1 MFRILHLSD
10 IHIGKTY
17 AKSEDIAYKI
27 IFQIEKNNLY
37 PIESVIVTGDIFDG
51 QVGIEEVGGKLRVKE
66 ELVKEAVRFFEILMK
81 QINLIQVDKKIEK
94 EDFIFVPGNHDL
106 IRDERSDIMWSKYN
120 TFLEKFYNGFPKH
133 YNKDYSV
140 IKKYEHSKIVFI
152 GFNSCKIEKRNTFDK
167 KYIDCIDKNIN
178 NEKLSKI
185 GAKKEDL
192 IKLLQEEKTVEYDD
206 YGEIPIE
213 QIFTTR
219 RSIKNIDEYNVIALF
234 HHHFYLFPEVSDKYG
249 DSSLVR
255 NHTQLVQFMK
265 SMNVKTIFHGHKHF
279 DLERPFITEDYYQTT
294 DSIIDIFAGGSVGA
308 KIKDKH
314 TFSVIDFFDKNESIK
329 LKQYKFIYEG
339 ESLKIDKKQI
349 PPKNI
354 SNKIVKILEILKS
367 VNYDVFKA
375 YQEEYEKLRVYN
387 TCEKI
392 ISWTSKAVTGFEE
405 TYKYLKEDY
414 RNILFLLYAIN
425 YRTLRYENII
435 DNTRCYSNF
444 EILKNFY
451 EKWISIDGLE
461 GDKICNILDI
471 KNINELTKKCDE
483 VMDSIGSKALK
494 RYLAFTMLGVFF
506 SDLYL
511 IMNKYADDFYKNNVK
526 YKVNIKIEEG
536 KFHENVPSPRIDI
549 KSDVDRRSIYIE
561 FLCNDATSHK
571 IAVLFVKEFDLI
583 INKFEDY
590 FKLLDLK
597 IYYLIPKV
605 EKNNL
610 KNPLDNYNFEAY
622 IPTLLP
628 LLIGNNI
635 YSSKE
640 VFARELIQNS
650 IDAIAVREAK
660 DDREF
665 NKDILIELGIDKND
679 RKFFK
684 IKDNGIGMDRHKI
697 ERYFTSIGRSFYSGD
712 EYKDLKISYKPISTF
727 GIGFLSSFM
736 VCKEIDVKTKSYLDN
751 SESLRLHIPNYEGCF
766 FVENEI
772 DSEIGTEIK
781 LYLNGSVNF
790 ESILDYIHEF
800 IKDIKYN
807 ILIKTKDKSE
817 KINHYEIRKKNE
829 LNVGKFFIPLKEN
842 GEVLDIEWKEEV
854 LSNNF
859 ISNYDYGLFV
869 NYENNLPRKDIL
881 NAGIVIKNT
890 GLEDILEYD
899 DILEYYDVL
908 EHYEYLIF
916 IRSLSFYLNL
926 PNSWIE
932 LDVSRDNIADIS
944 DIIKSNFNYIR
955 NEIASKL
962 EKQVFNFLEYCK
974 ENTVNIP
981 MLYIQDTFRLS
992 DFFRADRTDFN
1003 YYFIVIEK
1011 ENNNYVFSVEQEES
1025 KFHECIKI
1033 GASVYFKLNE
1043 SNIARSRISTR
1054 AQEVNRNNFGRV
1066 SRNFPT
1072 IEELEKHIFI
1082 EINNSLKLD
1091 VLKLS
1096 SIKPNILD
1104 LFGLY
1109 LMYVESSIYMDN
1121 ISKNSKSNINLFPI
1135 MDYFLDVV
1143 LNNISVS
1150 NAQQKKNK
1158 IYVNYKKIEELFFD
1172 YDIIKK

>member
-27 IFQIEKNNLY
+27 IFQIEENNLC

-51 QVGIEEVGGKLRVKE
+51 QVGIEEVDGKPRVKE
-66 ELVKEAVRFFEILMK
+66 ELINEAVRFFEILIN
-81 QINLIQVDKKIEK
+81 QINLIQVDKKLEK
-94 EDFIFVPGNHDL
+94 GDFIFVPGNHDL

-120 TFLEKFYNGFPKH
+120 TFLERFYNEFPKH

-140 IKKYEHSKIVFI
+140 IKKYEHSKIVFV
-152 GFNSCKIEKRNTFDK
+152 GFNSCKIEKRNIFDE
-167 KYIDCIDKNIN
+167 KYIDCIDKNTSD
-178 NEKLSKI
+178 EKLSKI
-185 GAKKEDL
+185 GIKKEDL
-192 IKLLQEEKTVEYDD
+192 IKLLQEERTAEYDD

-213 QIFTTR
+213 QIITMK

-314 TFSVIDFFDKNESIK
+314 TFSVIDFFDKNENIK
-329 LKQYKFIYEG
+329 LKQYKFIYED

-387 TCEKI
+387 TCEEI

-435 DNTRCYSNF
+435 DNIRCHSNF
-444 EILKNFY
+444 EILKKFY

-483 VMDSIGSKALK
+483 VMDSIGSKSLK

-526 YKVNIKIEEG
+526 YKVNIKIEDG

-549 KSDVDRRSIYIE
+549 KSDVDRRSVYIE

-583 INKFEDY
+583 LNKFEDY

-597 IYYLIPKV
+597 IYYLIAKV

-610 KNPLDNYNFEAY
+610 KNALDNYNFEAY

-660 DDREF
+660 DDRDF
-665 NKDILIELGIDKND
+665 NKDILIELGIDKNN

-684 IKDNGIGMDRHKI
+684 IKDNGTGMDRHKI

-712 EYKDLKISYKPISTF
+712 EYKDLKINYKPISSF

-736 VCKEIDVKTKSYLDN
+736 ACKEIDVKTKSYLDN
-751 SESLRLHIPNYEGCF
+751 SEPLRLHIPNYEGCF

-781 LYLNGSVNF
+781 LYLNQSVNF
-790 ESILDYIHEF
+790 EKILDYIHES

-817 KINHYEIRKKNE
+817 KINYYEIRKKNK
-829 LNVGKFFIPLKEN
+829 LNVGKFFIPLKED
-842 GEVLDIEWKEEV
+842 GDVLDIEWKEEV

-859 ISNYDYGLFV
+859 ISNYEYGLLV
-869 NYENNLPRKDIL
+869 NYEKKLPRKDIL
-881 NAGIVIKNT
+881 NAGIVVKKVDLNDIFQNNDYL
-890 GLEDILEYD
+890 GLR
-899 DILEYYDVL
+899 V
-908 EHYEYLIF
+908 
-916 IRSLSFYLNL
+916 RSLSFSLNL

-932 LDVSRDNIADIS
+932 LDVSRDNIANIEN
-944 DIIKSNFNYIR
+944 IIKCNFNCIR

-962 EKQVFNFLEYCK
+962 EKQVFDFLEYCK
-974 ENTVNIP
+974 ENTVNTP
-981 MLYIQDTFRLS
+981 MLYIEETFRLS
-992 DFFRADRTDFN
+992 DFIRNDRTDFN
-1003 YYFIVIEK
+1003 HYFIIIEK
-1011 ENNNYVFSVEQEES
+1011 EDNNYVLSIEHNES
-1025 KFHECIKI
+1025 EFYEHIKMDNKYI
-1033 GASVYFKLNE
+1033 TFGYSVYFKLND
-1043 SNIARSRISTR
+1043 SNIVGSRISTR
-1054 AQEVNRNNFGRV
+1054 VQDIIKNNLGRAIP
-1066 SRNFPT
+1066 SPQN
-1072 IEELEKHIFI
+1072 IEQLEKRVFI
-1082 EINNSLKLD
+1082 ELNRTLKSVGLKSSNIKLD
-1091 VLKLS
+1091 
-1096 SIKPNILD
+1096 ILE
-1104 LFGLY
+1104 LLGLY
-1109 LMYVESSIYMDN
+1109 LMYIESSICMDN
-1121 ISKNSKSNINLFPI
+1121 ISKNYKNRFPY
-1135 MDYFLDVV
+1135 MNYFLYIV

-1150 NAQQKKNK
+1150 NVQQKKNK
-1158 IYVNYKKIEELFFD
+1158 IYINYKKIEELFFD